1 MSTQRIGPTTGKL
14 MIAVAVAVDLV
25 QFLLVLIPFI
35 GWLFGMMISVIASF
49 LFGIWFSH
57 HGVSLMSSKRV
68 LGFLGTML
76 GEWIPFIGGVPLWSC
91 LVAFTVIQEWRSSEE
106 I

>member
-1 MSTQRIGPTTGKL
+1 MSTERISKSTGTW
-14 MIAVAVAVDLV
+14 MIICAAVIDFV

-35 GWLFGMMISVIASF
+35 GWLFGMFISVIASF

-57 HGVSLMSSKRV
+57 YGVSLMSSKRV
-68 LGFLGTML
+68 LGFLGTIL
-76 GEWIPFIGGVPLWSC
+76 GEWIPFIGAAPLWSC
-91 LVAFTVIQEWRSSEE
+91 LVAFTVITEWRTPEE

>member
-1 MSTQRIGPTTGKL
+1 MSTERIGSLTGKL
-14 MIAVAVAVDLV
+14 MITVAALIDIT
-25 QFLLVLIPFI
+25 QFLLVLIPFV
-35 GWLFGMMISVIASF
+35 GWLLGMVLSILTSF

-76 GEWIPFIGGVPLWSC
+76 GEWIPFIDAAPFWTC